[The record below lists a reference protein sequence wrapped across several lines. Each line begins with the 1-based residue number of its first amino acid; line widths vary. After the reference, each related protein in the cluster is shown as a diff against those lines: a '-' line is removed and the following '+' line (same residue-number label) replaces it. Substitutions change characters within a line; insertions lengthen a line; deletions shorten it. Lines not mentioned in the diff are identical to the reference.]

1 MVIIIT
7 WPTPFSTCS
16 HYNKNTIFTL
26 QAFEEYV
33 QKLLSKPSLRGS
45 DLLYAFLRV
54 PGEFSEMNSSPDA
67 LSRLL
72 RKTVPLTL
80 RKERGQHL
88 EPFLNTFF
96 TSTEG
101 KKIRYET
108 KQ

>member
-1 MVIIIT
+1 M
-7 WPTPFSTCS
+7 
-16 HYNKNTIFTL
+16 IFICIF
-26 QAFEEYV
+26 QVFEDFV
-33 QKLLSKPSLRGS
+33 QKLLSRPSLRGS

-54 PGEFSEMNSSPDA
+54 PGEFSEMNASPDA

-88 EPFLNTFF
+88 EPFLSVFF

-101 KKIRYET
+101 KKTR
-108 KQ
+108 